1 VEAVA
6 EGRATIKEFSPFFDR
21 VGILMGRLK
30 GLSQSFLVESCTRNT
45 RKDGY

>member
-6 EGRATIKEFSPFFDR
+6 EGRATIKRIQSIFDR